1 MTLTMIICM
10 KLVRNKLDD
19 TLEDVEN
26 TFYYTKTEND
36 GYYRVEDQNGH
47 FIYPVLL
54 QRVLYPVLKINEPD
68 ER

>member
-26 TFYYTKTEND
+26 TFYYTKWRMMGITESKIKMVTL
-36 GYYRVEDQNGH
+36 YTRSFFKEY
-47 FIYPVLL
+47 FILF
-54 QRVLYPVLKINEPD
+54 
-68 ER
+68 